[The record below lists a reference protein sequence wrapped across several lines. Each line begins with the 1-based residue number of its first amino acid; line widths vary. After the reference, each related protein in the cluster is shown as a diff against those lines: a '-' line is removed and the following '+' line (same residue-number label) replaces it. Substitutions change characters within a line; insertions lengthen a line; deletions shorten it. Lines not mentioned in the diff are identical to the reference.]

1 MEFPR
6 KDPTSREIAQSFCGF
21 DSCCNLPPFGK
32 ARHSSCSSPGCSWIF
47 FCEREL
53 LIAFVSGEAEVN
65 DVDETFGKTSALFLR
80 LGSSFDA

>member
-1 MEFPR
+1 M
-6 KDPTSREIAQSFCGF
+6 D
-21 DSCCNLPPFGK
+21 L
-32 ARHSSCSSPGCSWIF
+32 

-65 DVDETFGKTSALFLR
+65 DVEETFGKTSAFSLR